1 MNTTKIEYIVIIL
14 VILAGVIY
22 TYNLTKDD
30 STDYQAPIVPP
41 PEVQKRTN
49 TLDCPTFPTQNPSWK
64 QLTLM
69 IDPGNSYT
77 EGDRGHTLNEEW
89 FESSITQEIT
99 NFLTLRLDNAEST
112 VNQLPASIK
121 SRVSKIIQEEG
132 DTVISIHVGNENNV
146 VSATIP
152 YTSQESRKL
161 ACLIMNK
168 LLTEFPSIEGATII
182 SINPLYYEQED
193 PEFLLRTDG
202 PAILLELGTIQLP
215 PDQNF
220 LTDQFEIAKSIA
232 LGIEEYY
239 EKS

>member
-14 VILAGVIY
+14 LLIAAAVY
-22 TYNLTKDD
+22 TYNITNED
-30 STDYQAPIVPP
+30 SIDYTPPIVQKPI
-41 PEVQKRTN
+41 VQQKTN
-49 TLDCPTFPTQNPSWK
+49 ILECPTVSTQNANWK
-64 QLTLM
+64 QLNIM

-77 EGDRGHTLNEEW
+77 EGDKGHILNEEW